1 MSANLVKVGIRE
13 FREHLPQYLLDSSS
27 PMAITRHG
35 ETVGFYI
42 PARHHTADKDI
53 TALKQAA
60 IRLEALLSLNKL
72 SEAELFAEF
81 RALREK
87 GESK

>member
-13 FREHLPQYLLDSSS
+13 FREHLPQYLLDSAS

-42 PARHHTADKDI
+42 PTRHHVSDKDM

-60 IRLEALLSLNKL
+60 SQLEELLSENNLD
-72 SEAELFAEF
+72 EAKLFAEF
-81 RALREK
+81 RALREA
-87 GESK
+87 GGSL